1 MGIVPYHDEDGNCN
15 KDANACI
22 KKQLSGN
29 FLTAVVFFGKS
40 NEKNVDIPYLIGYN
54 ISRQREMLNFM
65 TRTFVE
71 LPFFQKKWKAMGL
84 DDKDLKRLQEELI
97 ADPKVGAA
105 MQGTGG
111 IRKMRFA
118 FEKRG
123 KSGSVRVIYVDFE
136 VYEKIFLITAYPK
149 NEKENLTQAERAELK
164 QMIHI
169 LEQQLKENDERQE

>member
-1 MGIVPYHDEDGNCN
+1 
-15 KDANACI
+15 
-22 KKQLSGN
+22 
-29 FLTAVVFFGKS
+29 
-40 NEKNVDIPYLIGYN
+40 
-54 ISRQREMLNFM
+54 M

-71 LPFFQKKWKAMGL
+71 LPFFQKKWKALGL

-97 ADPKVGAA
+97 ADPKVGDV

-123 KSGSVRVIYVDFE
+123 KSGSIRIIYVDFE

-149 NEKENLTQAERAELK
+149 NEKENLSQAERNELK

-169 LEQQLKENDERQE
+169 LEQQLKENEERQE

>member
-1 MGIVPYHDEDGNCN
+1 
-15 KDANACI
+15 
-22 KKQLSGN
+22 
-29 FLTAVVFFGKS
+29 
-40 NEKNVDIPYLIGYN
+40 
-54 ISRQREMLNFM
+54 M

-71 LPFFQKKWKAMGL
+71 LPIFQKKWKAMGL

-123 KSGSVRVIYVDFE
+123 KSGSIRVIYVDFE
-136 VYEKIFLITAYPK
+136 IYEKIFLITAYPK
-149 NEKENLTQAERAELK
+149 NEKDNLTQAERNELK

-169 LEQQLKENDERQE
+169 LEQQLKENEERQE